1 MLKCQ
6 HHLRNWRKQGG
17 LPKKLQKRAESR
29 RYEVMLPRPGE
40 ILRWELAKAADFWA
54 TAIKTIELGHLN
66 MSSIGWQQK
75 IAQLQRHLIS
85 DEFHKCQSLATHWSK
100 SRTRG
105 KIEGGTIQY
114 VLGFCNEVLK
124 GSNSGAFP
132 IASNREQPGSPR
144 PPVTAKAQ
152 AAGSDGREG
161 KTNKVPQP
169 GRPHSPL
176 VSDPAPI
183 VI

>member
-17 LPKKLQKRAESR
+17 LPNKLQKRAESL

-40 ILRWELAKAADFWA
+40 ILRGELAKAADFWA
-54 TAIKTIELGHLN
+54 ITIKTIGLGHLN
-66 MSSIGWQQK
+66 HEFDRLTAEV
-75 IAQLQRHLIS
+75 AQVQRHLTS
-85 DEFHKCQSLATHWSK
+85 EEFHKCQSLATHWSK

-114 VLGFCNEVLK
+114 ILGFCNKVFR

-132 IASNREQPGSPR
+132 IASNSQQPGSP
-144 PPVTAKAQ
+144 VTVKIQ
-152 AAGSDGREG
+152 NSD
-161 KTNKVPQP
+161 KVA
-169 GRPHSPL
+169 PL
-176 VSDPAPI
+176 
-183 VI
+183 

>member
-1 MLKCQ
+1 MFKCQ

-40 ILRWELAKAADFWA
+40 ILRGELAKAADFWA

-66 MSSIGWQQK
+66 HEFDRLAAE

-85 DEFHKCQSLATHWSK
+85 DEIHKCQSLATHWSK
-100 SRTRG
+100 SRMRG

-114 VLGFCNEVLK
+114 VLGFCNEILR
-124 GSNSGAFP
+124 GSNSGTFP
-132 IASNREQPGSPR
+132 IASNSEQPGSPR
-144 PPVTAKAQ
+144 PPVTVKILIRWLPLSQ
-152 AAGSDGREG
+152 VTGRR
-161 KTNKVPQP
+161 K
-169 GRPHSPL
+169 
-176 VSDPAPI
+176 
-183 VI
+183 